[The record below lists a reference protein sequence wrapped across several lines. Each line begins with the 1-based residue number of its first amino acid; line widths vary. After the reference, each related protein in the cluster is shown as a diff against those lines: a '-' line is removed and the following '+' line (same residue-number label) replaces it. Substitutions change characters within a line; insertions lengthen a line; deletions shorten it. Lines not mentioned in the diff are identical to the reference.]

1 MLFALPLFGFVFDDY
16 QFFGLS
22 SELRVGNNVAFS
34 FADAGVGMSEDTLQK
49 LWTPLFTTKA
59 QGMGLGLPICKRFV
73 EAHNGNISGSSI
85 LNKGSTFTVNLPIK
99 N

>member
-1 MLFALPLFGFVFDDY
+1 LLFALPLFGFVFDDY

-49 LWTPLFTTKA
+49 LWTPLFTTKPG
-59 QGMGLGLPICKRFV
+59 GMGLGLPICKRFV
-73 EAHNGNISGSSI
+73 EAHGRTITVNSI
-85 LNKGSTFTVNLPIK
+85 LTKGSTLVVTMTIRN
-99 N
+99 